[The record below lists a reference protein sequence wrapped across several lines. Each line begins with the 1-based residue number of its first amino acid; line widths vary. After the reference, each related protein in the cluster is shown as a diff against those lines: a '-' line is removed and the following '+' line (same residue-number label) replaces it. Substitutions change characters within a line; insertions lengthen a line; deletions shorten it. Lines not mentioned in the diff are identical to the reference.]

1 MGLAP
6 TNLNLGAPSNAS
18 LGPLEPEA
26 EAREA
31 NPRLPEDLLHPASAW
46 KIGKPEVR
54 ASILPGFKVQCW
66 VETAA
71 GRLNVR
77 RSSEALGLC
86 EAGRA
91 DAAVFSMRAHGM
103 ETRYHQFPI
112 QIKSSSEDSI
122 FVPPLISLAMSFH
135 CYNPR

>member
-54 ASILPGFKVQCW
+54 ASILPGFKVQW
-66 VETAA
+66 WGGN
-71 GRLNVR
+71 GRRTPKCPTFQVKPWGFAR
-77 RSSEALGLC
+77 RGEPTPQVARRALM
-86 EAGRA
+86 A
-91 DAAVFSMRAHGM
+91 
-103 ETRYHQFPI
+103 
-112 QIKSSSEDSI
+112 
-122 FVPPLISLAMSFH
+122 
-135 CYNPR
+135 